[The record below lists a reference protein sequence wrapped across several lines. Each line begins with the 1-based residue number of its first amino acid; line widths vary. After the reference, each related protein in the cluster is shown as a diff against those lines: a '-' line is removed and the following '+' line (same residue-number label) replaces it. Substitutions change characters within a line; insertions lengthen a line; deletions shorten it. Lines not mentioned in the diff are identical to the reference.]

1 MLPTTSARR
10 WRKVATQGAQSYTL
24 PWFSKAD
31 SATTVSC
38 HSKWMYVCYHWK
50 CCWKCT
56 LVGVIIFLDFF
67 IGPAIILLD
76 HCKRTWSS
84 VESIY
89 PWFLPDYIQS
99 EVKKIWRD
107 TNRYDLRP
115 STVDDSDFFQWWF
128 HFERTTQH
136 SKRKR
141 WGLLHPI
148 FWHKKNIS
156 M

>member
-10 WRKVATQGAQSYTL
+10 WRKVATQGAQSYI
-24 PWFSKAD
+24 PCHD
-31 SATTVSC
+31 SQKQTQLLLSHFTQNGLMLSL
-38 HSKWMYVCYHWK
+38 K

>member
-10 WRKVATQGAQSYTL
+10 WRKVATQGAQSYI
-24 PWFSKAD
+24 PCHD
-31 SATTVSC
+31 SQKQTQLLLSHVTQNGC
-38 HSKWMYVCYHWK
+38 MYVITEMLLKMYPCWRHNILGFFHWTCYYPAGSLQ
-50 CCWKCT
+50 T
-56 LVGVIIFLDFF
+56 YVII
-67 IGPAIILLD
+67 
-76 HCKRTWSS
+76 S
-84 VESIY
+84 

-99 EVKKIWRD
+99 EVKKNWRD

-128 HFERTTQH
+128 HFERTPQH